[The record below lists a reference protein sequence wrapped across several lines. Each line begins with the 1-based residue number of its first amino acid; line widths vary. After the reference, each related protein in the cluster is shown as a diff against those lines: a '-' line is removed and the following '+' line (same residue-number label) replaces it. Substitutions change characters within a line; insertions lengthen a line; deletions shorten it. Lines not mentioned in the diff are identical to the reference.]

1 MVWISAPVRLD
12 YLQYIIGSE
21 TGVLGFG
28 SKPSRK
34 EGEIPIVL
42 QRFSTTTMGLWVGS
56 LWVGVWGFGMEF
68 EELNVAV
75 REFCEVRE
83 WGQFHSP
90 KELGI
95 GLVTESSE
103 LLDEFRFKDE
113 DEQVA
118 VLEDAEGRAEV
129 EAEVADVLFFLLRFA
144 DLYDVDLEEAL
155 ERKLAV
161 NRERYPVDE
170 YKGRNEKYD
179 E

>member
-1 MVWISAPVRLD
+1 MAFDDVNA
-12 YLQYIIGSE
+12 E
-21 TGVLGFG
+21 
-28 SKPSRK
+28 
-34 EGEIPIVL
+34 
-42 QRFSTTTMGLWVGS
+42 
-56 LWVGVWGFGMEF
+56 
-68 EELNVAV
+68 V
-75 REFCEVRE
+75 REFCEARD
-83 WGQFHSP
+83 WGQYHSP

-113 DEQVA
+113 DEQVE
-118 VLEDAEGRAEV
+118 LLSDPQRRRDI

-155 ERKLAV
+155 RLKLET

-170 YKGRNEKYD
+170 YRGSNEKYD